1 MDFVDE
7 AERGGNPHMIK
18 ISTVFVIGL
27 ILTLYLSFFQYG
39 DGTPC
44 LTVNGGTVRRFY
56 NGLPIAYIWEDVENV
71 PIQNK
76 TLYLRN
82 TRFIPMLLLLDWLIF
97 TTISFIAINS
107 YDWIVKR
114 KRGDIVA

>member
-1 MDFVDE
+1 
-7 AERGGNPHMIK
+7 MIK

-39 DGTPC
+39 GDGIPC
-44 LTVNGGTVRRFY
+44 VTINGGTVRRFY
-56 NGLPIAYIWEDVENV
+56 NGLPFAYIWEDAENV

-82 TRFIPMLLLLDWLIF
+82 TTFVPMFLLLDWLIF
-97 TTISFIAINS
+97 TAILLIAIKS
-107 YDWIVKR
+107 YDWMAKR
-114 KRGDIVA
+114 KRRDVPA